1 MDDPSDWEYLA
12 EGGANIVFRYTGNI
26 LKYVIETYF
35 IYIFI
40 FIEFVTKEKNSSESE
55 KKSSCF

>member
-35 IYIFI
+35 ISLYLL
-40 FIEFVTKEKNSSESE
+40 NL
-55 KKSSCF
+55 